1 MKQPMTPLLLET
13 VAEHF
18 RVLGDPT
25 RLGML
30 QMLLE
35 HGELNVG
42 QFVDALGYSQANVSK
57 HLRTLHDAGILERR
71 AVGTSAFY
79 SIADPSISMICD
91 IVCDRVRE
99 RAAARAQ
106 QLAAL

>member
-1 MKQPMTPLLLET
+1 MKQAMNPAVLES

-25 RLGML
+25 RLAML

-35 HGELNVG
+35 REEMNVG

-71 AVGTSAFY
+71 AAGTSAFY
-79 SIADPSISMICD
+79 SIADPSISVLCD
-91 IVCDRVRE
+91 IVCDRIRE
-99 RAAARAQ
+99 QAVARAQ
-106 QLAAL
+106 ELAAT